1 MQCNVGKTDRIFRI
15 VLGIALLAYGVYT
28 QNWWFAIGIVPLGTA
43 LFKWCPV
50 YIPFG
55 INTGSK

>member
-15 VLGIALLAYGVYT
+15 VLGIALLAYGVYA